1 MSRPITLNA
10 PALNAYPFINLMY
23 EDMRTFDT
31 KFLIASGIIYPAEKW
46 TFNDKEFR
54 ANHFS
59 SADLVTADHFAPLE
73 AMTDSTFE
81 KLIGSFDLTIADIE
95 IKSRSDLLTAVTK
108 QVTNAVHD
116 RRFHQPSPQQMS
128 TWLLNDHAR
137 QASIHWGHVVR
148 LYNESMPDQQEAILR
163 FFEKCL
169 NRSLEDLLSMPG
181 PLAIDA
187 SVEPSMDTKDV
198 DGITH
203 VFPEKE
209 NEWIR
214 EDRAYNLFTVFGYRG
229 PKQPNAFSENTYM
242 IAGARTFEEA
252 VAYATRYTQ
261 DIEEKDSIWRIAIDY
276 VGVEVCSG
284 KVVGTGPQNPNKLYH
299 SLPAKLDWEPSKGS
313 PLMSPSTL
321 ESTLIRTE
329 QKLGVQWSKV
339 KKLEKELGL

>member
-1 MSRPITLNA
+1 MSRPTSLAA

-31 KFLIASGIIYPAEKW
+31 KFLIASGIEYPAEKW
-46 TFNDKEFR
+46 TFNDKIFR
-54 ANHFS
+54 AMHFA
-59 SADLVTADHFAPLE
+59 SADMVTADHFAPLE
-73 AMTDSTFE
+73 AMTDNTFQ
-81 KLIGSFDLTIADIE
+81 KLIGSFDLTIADVE
-95 IKSRSDLLTAVTK
+95 IKSRSDLLAAVSK
-108 QVTNAVHD
+108 EVANADHD
-116 RRFHQPSPQQMS
+116 SRFHHASPQQIS

-148 LYNESMPDQQEAILR
+148 LYNESTPDQQEAIHR
-163 FFEKCL
+163 FFQKCL

-181 PLAIDA
+181 PLPLDAAI
-187 SVEPSMDTKDV
+187 EPAMDTKNV

-229 PKQPNAFSENTYM
+229 PKTPNAFRENTYM

-261 DIEEKDSIWRIAIDY
+261 GIDEKDTILRIAIDY
-276 VGVEVCSG
+276 LGVEVCSG
-284 KVVGTGPQNPNKLYH
+284 QVVGTGPQNPNKFYH
-299 SLPAKLDWEPSKGS
+299 SLPAKLDWEPAKDS

-321 ESTLIRTE
+321 QWTLIRME

-339 KKLEKELGL
+339 KKLDDELGL